1 MIVTAPALDPAAALP
16 AENAVRARIADFLSG
31 YSLEATRPK
40 AADIAALKN
49 AAAPDTAV
57 YLSAIPTRAPEEVL
71 EQAVAVRAAGFEP
84 VPHLAARNFASA
96 AQLSA
101 LLEKFAAQAG
111 VVHVLV
117 IAGDRDRAAGP
128 YAGALELIESGLLAR
143 HGIRTVGIA
152 GHPEGH
158 PLLAPE
164 TLDRMLAAKI
174 DAAEQ
179 SGLSVEIVTQFCFD
193 AGAIVRWIDRVRDLG
208 IEHRVRVGMA
218 GPTSLT
224 TLLRYAARCGVK
236 ASAAGAARQAG
247 LMKNLFT
254 ISAPD
259 PIVRALAQTR
269 EERRLGDV
277 SGHFFSFGGVDA
289 TARWVAAAAAGR
301 IALDRAGGFTVN
313 QA

>member
-49 AAAPDTAV
+49 AAAPGTAV

-71 EQAVAVRAAGFEP
+71 DQAVAVRTAGFEP

-96 AQLSA
+96 TQLSA

-111 VVHVLV
+111 VVRVLV

-143 HGIRTVGIA
+143 HGIRTIGIA

-193 AGAIVRWIDRVRDLG
+193 AAAIVRWIDRVRDLG

-254 ISAPD
+254 VSAPD

>member
-1 MIVTAPALDPAAALP
+1 MIATAPALDPAAA
-16 AENAVRARIADFLSG
+16 EDAVRARIAAFLSG

-49 AAAPDTAV
+49 AAAPGTAV

-71 EQAVAVRAAGFEP
+71 EQAVAVHAAGFEP

-101 LLEKFAAQAG
+101 LLEKFSAQAG
-111 VVHVLV
+111 VTRALV

-128 YAGALELIESGLLAR
+128 YAGALELIESGLLGR
-143 HGIRTVGIA
+143 HGIRTAGIA

-254 ISAPD
+254 VSAPD
-259 PIVRALAQTR
+259 PIVRALADAR
-269 EERRLGDV
+269 EDRRLGDV
-277 SGHFFSFGGVDA
+277 GAHFFSFGGVDA
-289 TARWVAAAAAGR
+289 TARWVAAAAAGQ
-301 IALDRAGGFTVN
+301 IALERAGGFAVN

>member
-49 AAAPDTAV
+49 AAAPGTAV

-71 EQAVAVRAAGFEP
+71 DQAVAVRTAGFEP

-96 AQLSA
+96 TQLSA

-111 VVHVLV
+111 VVRVLV

-193 AGAIVRWIDRVRDLG
+193 AAAIVRWIDRVRDLG

-254 ISAPD
+254 VSAPD

>member
-49 AAAPDTAV
+49 AAAPGTAV

-71 EQAVAVRAAGFEP
+71 DQAVAVRTAGFEP

-96 AQLSA
+96 TQLSA

-111 VVHVLV
+111 VVRVLV

-179 SGLSVEIVTQFCFD
+179 SGLSVEIVTQFCFN
-193 AGAIVRWIDRVRDLG
+193 AAAIVRWIDRVRDLG

-254 ISAPD
+254 VSAPD

>member
-1 MIVTAPALDPAAALP
+1 MIAAAPALDPAAALP
-16 AENAVRARIADFLSG
+16 ADDAARARIAAFLSG

-40 AADIAALKN
+40 PADIAALQS
-49 AAAPDTAV
+49 AAAPGTAV
-57 YLSAIPTRAPEEVL
+57 YLSAVPTRAPDEVL
-71 EQAVAVRAAGFEP
+71 GQAIAMRAAGFEP

-101 LLEKFAAQAG
+101 LLERLAAQAG
-111 VVHVLV
+111 VARVLV

-128 YAGALELIESGLLAR
+128 YAGALELIESGLPVR
-143 HGIRTVGIA
+143 HGIRTVGVA
-152 GHPEGH
+152 GHPDGH
-158 PLLAPE
+158 PRLAPE

-193 AGAIVRWIDRVRDLG
+193 AAAIVRWIDRVRDLG
-208 IEHRVRVGMA
+208 IEHPVRVGMA

-254 ISAPD
+254 VSAPD
-259 PIVRALAQTR
+259 PIVRALAEAR
-269 EERRLGDV
+269 EAKRLGDV
-277 SGHFFSFGGVDA
+277 GAHFLSFGGVDA
-289 TARWVAAAAAGR
+289 TARWVAAAAAGH
-301 IALDRAGGFTVN
+301 IALDRAGGFAVN
-313 QA
+313 RT